1 MMRES
6 ESNQAHYSRSR
17 ISRATTQ
24 RLTEYL
30 IVLEELAEAGI
41 ELVSSRELA
50 RHYGNTASQVRQDI
64 FRLQHSGRTGRGYN
78 VHQLQTTIRDNLG
91 LNNAYNVA
99 IVGCGRL
106 GTTLAL
112 HVPLAEYGMRL
123 TAAFDVNPE
132 LIGQPLA
139 DVFIEDA
146 ANMIKVCRDKHIQLA
161 ALSVPKHAAQA
172 STDELV
178 MSGVQGILN
187 YTRVRL
193 RVPPDVHVENRQ
205 IICSFMQLCSDVTT
219 R

>member
-1 MMRES
+1 MRES
-6 ESNQAHYSRSR
+6 ENKQTQHTRPR

-41 ELVSSRELA
+41 DLVSSRELA

-78 VHQLQTTIRDNLG
+78 VHELQTTIRDNLG
-91 LNNAYNVA
+91 LNNSYNVA

-123 TAAFDVNPE
+123 AAAFDVNPE

-139 DVFIEDA
+139 ELFIQDA
-146 ANMIKVCRDKHIQLA
+146 ADMIKVCRDKHIKLA
-161 ALSVPKHAAQA
+161 ALSVPKQAAQA
-172 STDELV
+172 SADKLV
-178 MSGVQGILN
+178 IAGVRGILN

-193 RVPPDVHVENRQ
+193 RVPADVHVENRQ